1 MPAKLTEELGL
12 VASIPPA
19 VASAGATN
27 SDVID
32 MSKFARAL
40 FVLTVGA
47 YGAVDATIN
56 VQIYANTANSTSSP
70 TPVAI
75 TDKTFAAATFSGS
88 AAGTN
93 KEGLIE
99 VSGPEVQAALDKGRY
114 IFATVTVAGTSV
126 AYSLAVLAG
135 VARYDPASDYDIAS
149 VAAIIS

>member
-19 VASAGATN
+19 VASATTYN

-32 MSKFARAL
+32 MSKFHRAL

-47 YGAVDATIN
+47 YGAAEATIN
-56 VQIYANTANSTSSP
+56 VQLYANTANSTSGG
-70 TPVAI
+70 TAI
-75 TDKTFAAATFSGS
+75 TGKTFTAATFSGS

-99 VSGPEVQAALDKGRY
+99 VSAAEVQEALDGARY
-114 IFATVTVAGTSV
+114 VYAVVTVATNTV
-126 AYSLAVLAG
+126 AFSLAVLAG
-135 VARYDPASDYDIAS
+135 VARYEPAFDYDLAS
-149 VAAIIS
+149 VAEIIS